1 MAAQVQKQR
10 CMQRASDLQEVEM
23 VPGTH
28 QGEWILKFSLE
39 KEPTCEW
46 ALIGWVRGP
55 CSRGKKQAGDGYSM
69 EISKGYDVAGALKGV
84 CVTRV
89 RKSTV
94 QNTVDLLR
102 TLNLTLGSHWELK
115 QGWCVQYYT
124 VKDHPQWGTDLFTIV
139 NIPGESLNQS
149 VSLRGLCSSIFSSQS
164 ISRKCSESVKHIGKH
179 SSTLITQWWIQD
191 VTSILCADIISLDI

>member
-124 VKDHPQWGTDLFTIV
+124 VKDHHQWGTDLFTIV
-139 NIPGESLNQS
+139 NIPGESLNQR

-164 ISRKCSESVKHIGKH
+164 ISLASAQKVLNI
-179 SSTLITQWWIQD
+179 
-191 VTSILCADIISLDI
+191 